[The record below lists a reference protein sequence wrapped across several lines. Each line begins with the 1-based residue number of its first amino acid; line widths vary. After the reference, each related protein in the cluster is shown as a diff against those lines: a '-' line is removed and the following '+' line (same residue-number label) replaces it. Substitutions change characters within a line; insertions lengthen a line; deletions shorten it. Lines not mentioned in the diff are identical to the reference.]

1 MALPEELASERPYR
15 SRKSRPCDRCRSR
28 KQRCITKPSGTC
40 LNCQISA
47 VACTFDSPA
56 AADLPRPRNKKAESK
71 PKAGNGMPEAGSS
84 RPLSRPYA
92 SSYSPPMPMASPSVK
107 IERHNSLRP
116 DVISPVTSPGL
127 ELGGAFSNIVLNW
140 DPPTLNS
147 GMSEIST
154 TNSSDEDFRALD
166 SDADDE
172 FEPHY
177 VGETAERDALVLS
190 ALATVHSTTRNGSTP
205 PQSSPF
211 KVRQVAT
218 NQAEPVFFLFERTR
232 PYGEDNVGKYTSA
245 ELIGLLGP
253 NNIHRLLQH
262 YLRMDGLA
270 VPIWRASDFTDNP
283 EQRLPA
289 GLFCAYVSRGV
300 IYDDQLRH
308 LAADAWKITTLT
320 NRAQSRSARV
330 STIQANLLDLDG
342 RPSLNP
348 TGNSMLLGQTIAAGR
363 LMGLHLDCTSWL
375 IPKWEKSL
383 RIKLWWAVLQ
393 QDKWSALCYGR
404 SSYIHYS
411 DWDVPLPPFE
421 ATNEFTF
428 VALCELTVI
437 LDRILRHMH
446 VVRSS
451 HRSTDTRETL
461 TSISKFGLELDTW
474 KHRLDSMDQ
483 SLNGYLPPGFRSLQ
497 LSYLAVALLL
507 VRCVLDLDL
516 PLAAAQSAYDS
527 ALRVTEEVVS
537 FTSSLSPE
545 DLRGYF
551 TTYSAFHFSTCL
563 ILLVRLVLQADLSD
577 QSEGA
582 AWQRILHQLRIFI
595 SALSNAKKSVP
606 SFELG
611 DLALA
616 RAKHLIPL
624 LAKNIPELSIALE
637 PFWQV
642 FGYVFSSVI
651 AHVSLS
657 SAPPEESVTDVTN
670 SYASHPP
677 GVMWPEN
684 GPGLDAFFPE
694 VTQPD
699 WVSFRDYIH
708 TPYSQMLNASY
719 GLQ

>member
-1 MALPEELASERPYR
+1 MTDDDGHLALHSERPYR
-15 SRKSRPCDRCRSR
+15 SRKNRPCDRCRSR

-56 AADLPRPRNKKAESK
+56 AADVPRPRNKKAESK
-71 PKAGNGMPEAGSS
+71 PKTGNGMAEAGSS
-84 RPLSRPYA
+84 RPLSRSYG
-92 SSYSPPMPMASPSVK
+92 SSGYTSPSIPLASPTVK
-107 IERHNSLRP
+107 LERHNSLRP
-116 DVISPVTSPGL
+116 DVTGPLTSGL
-127 ELGGAFSNIVLNW
+127 ELGGAFSNIVLHC
-140 DPPTLNS
+140 DPPTPS
-147 GMSEIST
+147 PPSDISPT
-154 TNSSDEDFRALD
+154 ITSQDAYRALD
-166 SDADDE
+166 SDADDD

-190 ALATVHSTTRNGSTP
+190 ALAMATVNTTTRNGTTP

-211 KVRQVAT
+211 RVRQVST
-218 NQAEPVFFLFERTR
+218 NQTDPVFFLFERPR

-253 NNIHRLLQH
+253 NNIPRLLQH
-262 YLRMDGLA
+262 YLRMDGQA
-270 VPIWRASDFTDNP
+270 VPIWRASDFSDNP

-289 GLFCAYVSRGV
+289 GLFCAYVSRGI

-308 LAADAWKITTLT
+308 LAGEAWKVTTLT

-363 LMGLHLDCTSWL
+363 LMGLHLDCTSWM
-375 IPKWEKSL
+375 IPKWEKNL
-383 RIKLWWAVLQ
+383 RVKLWWAVLQ
-393 QDKWSALCYGR
+393 QDKWAALCYGR
-404 SSYIHYS
+404 SSYIHHT
-411 DWDVPLPPFE
+411 DWDVPLPPVEVSNDF
-421 ATNEFTF
+421 AF
-428 VALCELTVI
+428 VALCELTLV
-437 LDRILRHMH
+437 LDRILRHLH
-446 VVRSS
+446 AVRPLYRSS
-451 HRSTDTRETL
+451 DPREIL
-461 TSISKFGLELDTW
+461 TTISKFGLDLDSW
-474 KHRLDSMDQ
+474 KHRLDTMGQ
-483 SLNGYLPPGFRSLQ
+483 SLNGYFTPGFRSLQ

-507 VRCVLDLDL
+507 VRSVLDLDL
-516 PLAAAQSAYDS
+516 PPAAAQSAFAS
-527 ALRVTEEVVS
+527 ALRVTEEVVA
-537 FTSSLSPE
+537 FTSSLTPD

-551 TTYSAFHFSTCL
+551 SAYSAFHFSTCL

-577 QSEGA
+577 QADGA
-582 AWQRILHQLRIFI
+582 PWQRVLHQLRVFI
-595 SALSNAKKSVP
+595 SALSNVKKSVP

-616 RAKHLIPL
+616 RARQLIPL
-624 LAKNIPELSIALE
+624 LAKNIPELAIALE
-637 PFWQV
+637 PFC
-642 FGYVFSSVI
+642 
-651 AHVSLS
+651 
-657 SAPPEESVTDVTN
+657 PPAEDNVPDMTPSP
-670 SYASHPP
+670 SYASQQPS

-699 WVSFRDYIH
+699 WVSFRDYVH
-708 TPYSQMLNASY
+708 TPYSLMVNNNSY

>member
-1 MALPEELASERPYR
+1 MNSLDSDSPEISSSRPYR
-15 SRKSRPCDRCRSR
+15 SRKNRPCDRCRSR

-56 AADLPRPRNKKAESK
+56 AADAPRPRNKKAESK
-71 PKAGNGMPEAGSS
+71 PKTGNGMAEAGSS
-84 RPLSRPYA
+84 RPLSRSYG
-92 SSYSPPMPMASPSVK
+92 SSGYTSPSIPLASPTVK
-107 IERHNSLRP
+107 LERHNSLRP
-116 DVISPVTSPGL
+116 DVISPLTSGL

-140 DPPTLNS
+140 DPPTMGS
-147 GMSEIST
+147 GMSETSPT
-154 TNSSDEDFRALD
+154 SNSEDDYRALD
-166 SDADDE
+166 SDADDD

-205 PQSSPF
+205 PQSTPF
-211 KVRQVAT
+211 RVRQVST
-218 NQAEPVFFLFERTR
+218 NQTEPIFFLFERTR

-253 NNIHRLLQH
+253 NNIPRLLQH

-270 VPIWRASDFTDNP
+270 VPIWRASDFADNP

-289 GLFCAYVSRGV
+289 GLFCAYVSRGI

-308 LAADAWKITTLT
+308 LAGDAWKVTTLT

-363 LMGLHLDCTSWL
+363 LMGLHLDCTLWL

-383 RIKLWWAVLQ
+383 RVKLWWAVLQ

-404 SSYIHYS
+404 SSYIHHS
-411 DWDVPLPPFE
+411 DWDVPLPPVE
-421 ATNEFTF
+421 ASNDFAF

-437 LDRILRHMH
+437 LDRILRHLH
-446 VVRSS
+446 VVRPS
-451 HRSTDTRETL
+451 HRSNDTREIL
-461 TSISKFGLELDTW
+461 TTISKFGLELDTW
-474 KHRLDSMDQ
+474 KHRLDAMGQ
-483 SLNGYLPPGFRSLQ
+483 SLNGYFHPWVSFSATF
-497 LSYLAVALLL
+497 LS
-507 VRCVLDLDL
+507 CCC
-516 PLAAAQSAYDS
+516 AAF
-527 ALRVTEEVVS
+527 EVVA
-537 FTSSLSPE
+537 FTSSLTPE

-577 QSEGA
+577 QSDGA
-582 AWQRILHQLRIFI
+582 AWQRILHQLRVFI

-616 RAKHLIPL
+616 RARHLIPL
-624 LAKNIPELSIALE
+624 LAKNIPELAIALE
-637 PFWQV
+637 PFC
-642 FGYVFSSVI
+642 
-651 AHVSLS
+651 
-657 SAPPEESVTDVTN
+657 PPAEDTVHDVTG
-670 SYASHPP
+670 SYPSQPA
-677 GVMWPEN
+677 GVLWPEN

-708 TPYSQMLNASY
+708 TPYSQMLNNSY